1 MKNTLWKKLLAVV
14 LSFAMSL
21 GGAAGGLTT
30 AFAAAESVT
39 KMEYESL
46 FKGDNIIDVY
56 VTITDEDW
64 KSILE
69 SPLDKDYKSTT
80 VTINGITIENV
91 GFSTKGN
98 STLTSVAAMDDS
110 DRYSFR
116 LKFDKFVKGQ
126 TYLGLDM
133 LAMNNNYTDPSYLRE
148 YLHYEALYA
157 LDAPAPLTVF
167 VNLYING
174 ELYGFYTGVEN
185 EKTSFL
191 ERLFGEDD
199 DYVLYDTDKGADLV
213 YKENDDYSSYE
224 LDKGSDDDN
233 AKLKNLISVL
243 NNMPYGEK
251 GDIESVLDVD
261 SALKYIAANGVLG
274 NYDSY
279 NGSMKQNYKLYAGSD
294 GVFYV
299 IPWDYNM
306 SFGGFGGSG
315 EALYSVSI
323 EEPVYGTT
331 MEKSPLINN
340 LLAVPEYYE
349 KYLGYVNQLVDYMEG
364 IEDRIVELGD
374 LIRPYVN
381 ADPTKFYTMEQFE
394 EQLTFSDSFSSATG
408 GGNMGDRPEGFEP
421 GEMPEGF
428 NPGERQQGQ
437 PGEIPEGIGPGERP
451 EGFEPGDRQQGG
463 EMPDGFEQGDR
474 PEGMGGGGMGAS
486 GSLMTFALNRLA
498 NLREQLGRE
507 VIVLSNTAGTSET
520 PSSWAAPQVNAA
532 IAAGIVPE
540 ALQSKYTTAITR
552 AEFCALAVA
561 LYEKVTVREIT
572 ERVQFSDTT
581 DVNVEKMAALGV
593 VSGVGDDKFS
603 PDSYMTREQAAAILS
618 RLATAIGKSLTG
630 QAPAFADNDSISSWS
645 FDAVGQMQATGIMG
659 GIGNNAFSPATD
671 YTREQSI
678 ITIMRLFDIVK

>member
-1 MKNTLWKKLLAVV
+1 MKNTLWKKFLVVILSLAIP
-14 LSFAMSL
+14 LSGL
-21 GGAAGGLTT
+21 TGGLFK
-30 AFAAAESVT
+30 ALAAET
-39 KMEYESL
+39 EMGYEQL
-46 FKGDNIIDVY
+46 FEGDNIIDVY
-56 VTITDEDW
+56 VTISDEDW
-64 KSILE
+64 ASILE
-69 SPLDKDYKSTT
+69 SPLDKDYKSTA

-98 STLTSVAAMDDS
+98 STLSSVAAMEDS

-148 YLHYEALYA
+148 YLHYEALYE

-174 ELYGFYTGVEN
+174 ALYGFYTGVEN
-185 EKTSFL
+185 EKTSFI

-243 NNMPYGEK
+243 NDMPYGEK

-279 NGSMKQNYKLYAGSD
+279 NGSMKQNYKLYAGGD

-306 SFGGFGGSG
+306 SFGGFGGNG

-323 EEPVYGTT
+323 EAPVYGTT
-331 MEKSPLINN
+331 MEASPLINN

-349 KYLGYVNQLVDYMEG
+349 KYLGYVYQLVDYLEG
-364 IEDRIVELGD
+364 IEDRIMELAD

-381 ADPTKFYTMEQFE
+381 EDPTKFYTMEQFE
-394 EQLTFSDSFSSATG
+394 EQLTLSDSFSSATG
-408 GGNMGDRPEGFEP
+408 GGGMGDGQEGFEA
-421 GEMPEGF
+421 GEMPDGF
-428 NPGERQQGQ
+428 NPGDRQQGQ
-437 PGEIPEGIGPGERP
+437 PGEMPEGINPGEMP
-451 EGFEPGDRQQGG
+451 DGLEPGDRQQGG
-463 EMPDGFEQGDR
+463 EMPDGFEQGDS
-474 PEGMGGGGMGAS
+474 PKGMGGGGMGGS
-486 GSLMTFALNRLA
+486 GSLMTFAVNRLN
-498 NLREQLGRE
+498 NLKTQM
-507 VIVLSNTAGTSET
+507 SSTSDL
-520 PSSWAAPQVNAA
+520 SSWAADDVNRA
-532 IAAGIVPE
+532 INLGLVPST
-540 ALQSKYTTAITR
+540 LKSNYTKAITR
-552 AEFCALAVA
+552 AEFCALAVT
-561 LYEKVTVREIT
+561 LYETLTGEGIT
-572 ERVQFSDTT
+572 ERVMFDDTS
-581 DVNVEKMAALGV
+581 DVNVQKMGGLGV
-593 VSGVGDDKFS
+593 VSGVGDNKFA
-603 PDSYMTREQAAAILS
+603 PDETITREQAALILS
-618 RLATAIGKSLTG
+618 NLMKAMGNPLDASV
-630 QAPAFADNDSISSWS
+630 PVFDDNDSISSWAVS
-645 FDAVGQMQATGIMG
+645 AVGDVQGSGIMSG
-659 GIGNNAFSPATD
+659 VGNNMFSPNTN

-678 ITIMRLFDIVK
+678 VTLLRIYER